1 MNLNFLELVD
11 SRHSCRHF
19 DGEPIKESQLLYI
32 KQAILKA
39 PSAGNL
45 QAYEVFVVNKQ
56 PQKEELCRAALAN
69 DGQLFLWG
77 VPTFMVFFAR
87 PFVSSKKYGQRG
99 SGLYS
104 IQDATIACTYAQLAA
119 TDAGVASV
127 WIGAF
132 VDKLV
137 CDALGLLPETH
148 IPVAILA
155 LGYSSNENL
164 TSPAKCNRVNTS
176 YE

>member
-1 MNLNFLELVD
+1 MNLNFLELVA

-19 DGEPIKESQLLYI
+19 DGEPIKKLDLLYI

-45 QAYEVFVVNKQ
+45 QAYQVFVVSNQ
-56 PQKEELCRAALAN
+56 PYKEKLCRAALA
-69 DGQLFLWG
+69 DHGQLFLWE
-77 VPTFMVFFAR
+77 VPTFLVFFAM
-87 PFVSSKKYGQRG
+87 PFVSERKYSKRG

-132 VDKLV
+132 IDKDV
-137 CDALGLLPETH
+137 CDALGLFPDTH
-148 IPVAILA
+148 TPVAILA
-155 LGYSSNENL
+155 LGYSANENL